1 MSRRVTRVAWSW
13 YMHLSSKQNLVV
25 FACKLYY
32 MLSFNLQVLKENDN
46 KSNFFASE
54 DILEMQLI
62 HLKQCQYSNLS
73 NDSVDTKEVH
83 FDYSFI

>member
-1 MSRRVTRVAWSW
+1 
-13 YMHLSSKQNLVV
+13 MH
-25 FACKLYY
+25 
-32 MLSFNLQVLKENDN
+32 LSFNLQVLKENDN

-62 HLKQCQYSNLS
+62 HLKQCPYSHLS
-73 NDSVDTKEVH
+73 NDTVDTKEDH